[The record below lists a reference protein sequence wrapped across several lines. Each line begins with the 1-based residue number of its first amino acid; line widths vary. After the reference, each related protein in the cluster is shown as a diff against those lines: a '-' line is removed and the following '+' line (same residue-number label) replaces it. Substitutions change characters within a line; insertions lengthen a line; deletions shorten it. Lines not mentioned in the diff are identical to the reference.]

1 MVSPEAIVVSPEA
14 IAGAAQRL
22 REGGLVGF
30 PTETV
35 YGLGADAGNDRAVA
49 RIFEAKGRPR
59 FNPLIIHVA
68 DLARAEEIVV
78 FEDRARGLAAR
89 FWPGP
94 LSIVLPRR
102 AAAPVSLLAGAGLD
116 TLAVRVPANQ
126 TALAL
131 IEAARVPVAAPSANP
146 AGGVSPT
153 RAEHV
158 AAALGGA
165 VDLILDGGPCAVG
178 MESTVIDLTGDRPVL
193 LRPGG
198 ITQEDLE
205 AALGPLATAA
215 GAPATPRSPGRLA
228 SHYAPRLPL
237 RIDAASVRADEALL
251 SFGAHRLSG
260 FAAECNLS
268 PGGDLVEAAANLF
281 AMLRALDRPD
291 FTGIV
296 AMPVPETGLGRA
308 IMDRLRRAAAPR
320 PLAEP
325 GRPG

>member
-260 FAAECNLS
+260 FAAESNLS

>member
-1 MVSPEAIVVSPEA
+1 MVSPEE
-14 IAGAAQRL
+14 IADAARVL
-22 REGGLVGF
+22 RDGGLVAF

-68 DLARAEEIVV
+68 DLVRAESIVI
-78 FEDRARGLAAR
+78 FDDRARGLAAA

-102 AAAPVSLLAGAGLD
+102 AETPVSLLAGAGLD
-116 TLAVRVPANQ
+116 TLAVRVPANR

-131 IEAARVPVAAPSANP
+131 IEAAGVPVAAPSANP

-153 RAEHV
+153 LAEHV
-158 AAALGGA
+158 AETLGGA

-178 MESTVIDLTGDRPVL
+178 LESTVIDLTGDRPVL

-198 ITQEDLE
+198 LAQEDLE
-205 AALGPLATAA
+205 VALGPISTDR
-215 GAPATPRSPGRLA
+215 GAPGTPRSPGQLA
-228 SHYAPRLPL
+228 SHYAPGLPL
-237 RIDAASVRADEALL
+237 RIDATSVRPGEALL
-251 SFGAHRLSG
+251 SFGPHRLSG
-260 FAAECNLS
+260 FAAERNLS
-268 PGGDLVEAAANLF
+268 PGGDLLEAAANLF

-291 FTGIV
+291 FAGIV

-325 GRPG
+325 ERPG